1 MLSASSAGSSVEH
14 SIPGDYQLRA
24 LTRGWRL
31 QRAWHRARL
40 DLVKSVLPP
49 DGDALA
55 LDAAGGSGIVSWRFP
70 AAGVVTADFRVGA
83 CQAVRAH
90 KPGARV
96 VTADVMALPFR
107 SRVFS
112 RLYFLEAIEHLTEA
126 EGAQSLAEV
135 HRVARPRAKCLI
147 TTPNYRSHWVLL
159 ERLIDFLHLT
169 PRMGASQHRS
179 RYDGRA
185 LARAAEAA
193 GWRILSGGSFNL
205 VAPLVGLFSARGGSR
220 AVAIEASRLRRG
232 GALLYLLCERTD
244 AT

>member
-14 SIPGDYQLRA
+14 TIPGDYQFRA
-24 LTRGWRL
+24 LTEGWRL

-40 DLVKSVLPP
+40 DLVESVLPP
-49 DGDALA
+49 DRDALA

-70 AAGVVTADFRVGA
+70 AARVVTADFRVGA
-83 CQAVRAH
+83 CQAVRAQR
-90 KPGARV
+90 PGALV
-96 VTADVMALPFR
+96 VTADVTALPFR
-107 SRVFS
+107 SRLFS
-112 RLYFLEAIEHLTEA
+112 SVYFLEAIEHLTEA
-126 EGAQSLAEV
+126 DGALTLAELY
-135 HRVARPRAKCLI
+135 RVARPRAKCLI

-159 ERLIDFLHLT
+159 ERLIDVLHLT

-193 GWRILSGGSFNL
+193 GWRVLSGGSFNL
-205 VAPLVGLFSARGGSR
+205 VVGLFSARGGSR
-220 AVAIEASRLRRG
+220 AVEIEASRLRRS
-232 GALLYLLCERTD
+232 GALLYLLCERAD